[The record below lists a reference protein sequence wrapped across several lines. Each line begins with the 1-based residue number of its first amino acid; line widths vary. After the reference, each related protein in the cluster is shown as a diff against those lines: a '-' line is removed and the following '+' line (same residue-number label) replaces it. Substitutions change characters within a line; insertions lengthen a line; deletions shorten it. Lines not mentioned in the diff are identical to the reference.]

1 MRVDPNWFLF
11 VEEKDIR
18 WSFGNP
24 DEEFKAFVINFLKG
38 LSHIGEEI
46 FGENG
51 VASIEF
57 EVYKKSRTHSSE
69 VFIVNL
75 SDKFFIIMSDALAF
89 APVLC

>member
-1 MRVDPNWFLF
+1 MRVDPNWFIF

-24 DEEFKAFVINFLKG
+24 DDEFKAFVINFLTG

-57 EVYKKSRTHSSE
+57 EVHKKYDLPPENTTESCCS
-69 VFIVNL
+69 
-75 SDKFFIIMSDALAF
+75 
-89 APVLC
+89 APASHPE